1 MSKYFN
7 NTESLSTPISEVS
20 EENDSIIPTHIQQL
34 DDSGKSNLQSKL
46 NSTFDDEIKRVASQS
61 AIIDDSMDELKKV
74 TDSYTEIENA
84 LKKFKPLELFERLN
98 QITFLMIEM
107 RNRLDAIE
115 NHLKIDEE
123 KPPKSPIEH
132 FNESSY
138 NKDND
143 LMNPKV
149 VKEQL
154 NNIQRGGIPTI
165 PNENYIENG
174 ANLEEMFPGKPD
186 EAYQAAYKSLAENQD
201 KLNTQTTSKSPKG
214 GIQGIRF

>member
-7 NTESLSTPISEVS
+7 NTESLSTSISDIS
-20 EENDSIIPTHIQQL
+20 EENNSIIPTHIQQI
-34 DDSGKSNLQSKL
+34 DNDGKANLQSKL
-46 NSTFDDEIKRVASQS
+46 NNSLDDEIKKVASQS

-74 TDSYTEIENA
+74 TDSYAEIENA

-115 NHLKIDEE
+115 NHLRLDEE
-123 KPPKSPIEH
+123 KPLKSPIEQ
-132 FNESSY
+132 FNETS
-138 NKDND
+138 NNDD
-143 LMNPKV
+143 LMDPKV
-149 VKEQL
+149 AKEQL
-154 NNIQRGGIPTI
+154 NSIQKGNIPTI

-174 ANLEEMFPGKPD
+174 VNLEEMFPGKPD

-201 KLNTQTTSKSPKG
+201 KLNTQTVSKSPKG